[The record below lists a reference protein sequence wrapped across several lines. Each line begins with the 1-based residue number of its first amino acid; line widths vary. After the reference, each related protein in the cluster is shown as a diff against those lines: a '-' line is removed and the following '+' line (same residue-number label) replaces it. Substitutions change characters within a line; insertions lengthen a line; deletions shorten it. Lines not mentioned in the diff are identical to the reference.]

1 MLVPVLDPGQLHAAI
16 DAVRSGVCRLGLE
29 GVAMN
34 RVPKALTLAGAGVGV
49 WLFARNRRNTKTQE
63 SQLRQQD
70 DLVDEMSDQSFPA
83 SDPPA
88 RW

>member
-1 MLVPVLDPGQLHAAI
+1 MQI
-16 DAVRSGVCRLGLE
+16 RTKGVN
-29 GVAMN
+29 VN
-34 RVPKALTLAGAGVGV
+34 RVPKTLTLAGAGVGV
-49 WLFARNRRNTKTQE
+49 WLFARNLRNAKIQE
-63 SQLRQQD
+63 SALREQD